1 MLETPQERVR
11 LLKAGIDCKTIE
23 KLYLVY
29 NNFQIVHTPILFELD
44 EINMKTMIR
53 KSFPSDFER
62 IYEVI
67 NDAAQAYKQIIPAE
81 YWKEP
86 YMSRDELRH
95 ELDEGI
101 EMWGY
106 EESGKLVGVM
116 GIQHRQNVTLIR
128 HAYVSTSR
136 QNQGIG
142 GKILSHLIDLTT
154 EPVLIATWSKAIWA
168 VRFYEKNGFKLLSRE
183 EGNQLQRKYW
193 ASPEIKIKASVV
205 LADEKWFEFINRK

>member
-1 MLETPQERVR
+1 
-11 LLKAGIDCKTIE
+11 LLGEGGK
-23 KLYLVY
+23 
-29 NNFQIVHTPILFELD
+29 Q
-44 EINMKTMIR
+44 TMIR
-53 KSFPSDFER
+53 KCIASDFER
-62 IYEVI
+62 IYEII
-67 NDAAQAYKQIIPAE
+67 NDAAQAYKRIIPAE

-106 EESGKLVGVM
+106 EENGKLTGVM

-128 HAYVSTSR
+128 HAYVCTSR
-136 QNQGIG
+136 QNQGVG
-142 GKILSHLIDLTT
+142 GKLLSHLIELTK

-168 VRFYEKNGFKLLSRE
+168 IRFYEKHGFKLLSRE

-193 ASPEIKIKASVV
+193 SSPEIKIKSSVV
-205 LADEKWFEFINRK
+205 LADENGLNS

>member
-1 MLETPQERVR
+1 MLREGG
-11 LLKAGIDCKTIE
+11 K
-23 KLYLVY
+23 
-29 NNFQIVHTPILFELD
+29 QI
-44 EINMKTMIR
+44 MIR
-53 KSFPSDFER
+53 KCFASDFER
-62 IYEVI
+62 IFEII
-67 NDAAQAYKQIIPAE
+67 NDAAQAYKRIIIAE

-106 EESGKLVGVM
+106 EENGELIGVM

-142 GKILSHLIDLTT
+142 GKLLSHLIELTT
-154 EPVLIATWSKAIWA
+154 EPVLIATWSNAIWA

-183 EGNQLQRKYW
+183 QGNELQRKYW
-193 ASPEIKIKASVV
+193 SSPEIKIKASVV
-205 LADEKWFEFINRK
+205 LADEKWFKFINRNESNRTNDEKLRTKTKFFCNPISFFRNHNNNLYEHK